1 MVGRGG
7 IPCPVVEAY
16 RPKLIEVA
24 LPLAAINADAA
35 REKSIRHG
43 HPSTL
48 HLWWARRPLA
58 AARAVIW
65 ASLVDDPSGYEEFAA
80 PDGET
85 GEQKA
90 ERTDRIDAERQRLF
104 AILERLVKWENS
116 NNPDVLA
123 EARAEIDRCFSDG
136 PPPILDPFA
145 GGGAIPL
152 EAQRL
157 GLTALAGDL
166 NPVAVLINKAM
177 IEIPPRFAGMPPV
190 HPGIDKTL
198 TTWERA
204 QGLAADIE
212 AYGQWMRDEAERRIG
227 HMYPD
232 ATGPDG
238 EKLTPIAWIWARTV
252 ESPDPSWSG
261 HVPLVASWTLAKR
274 PGKPKVWIEPM
285 IDRDAMTIS
294 YAIREGG
301 EPSRDRTIS
310 RGNGTCIATG
320 AAIPGDYIKS
330 ESRAGRMGRHMM
342 AVVAEGKR
350 GRTYLPSTP
359 GDAVAADCPK
369 PAWKPEGRNPR
380 RLTGGTVFIYGL
392 DEWWKLF
399 TPRQLTALTTF
410 SDLLGEVAQLA
421 RADAAATGVDTCGTY
436 PRVGASA
443 GSVSAPGL
451 DSNRRRCRCGDRG
464 AAAAGLA
471 DDGMRLRNGG
481 DSAAAYSDAV
491 VTFLAFAID
500 KCADY
505 WSTICTWHNS
515 RELIRN
521 TFGRQA
527 IPMTWDFAECNPFSG
542 STGNWMAMV
551 DWIVKSVEHFPAS
564 ASGGEALQRD
574 ARARVQESTGA
585 LLSTD
590 PPYYDN
596 ISYADL
602 SDFFYVWLRRNL
614 SDVWPNECSTL
625 LTPKAE
631 ELIANQYRAGSR
643 GLAEEHFES
652 GMAEF
657 MAEVAEHQPA
667 GVPATIYYAY
677 KATETKEGE
686 IRTTGWDTFLQA
698 VLDAGLQVNATW
710 PVRTELGN
718 RLLASGTNALASSIV
733 LACRPRPAS
742 AVLSTR
748 GEFIA
753 ALRQE
758 LPDAVRV
765 LQSGNIAPVDMA
777 QSTIGPGIKVFS
789 RYARVVEADGSS
801 MPVSAALAIIND
813 VLGEV
818 LDGEEAELDADTR
831 FALTWFA
838 EHGYDPGPSGDADS
852 VARAKNTSLAG
863 IEESGIGEAHAGKFR
878 LYERSELPPDWSPV
892 HDNRFTVWEA
902 TQYLAAALERSE
914 SEAAELLHI
923 LGGNGDRARQ
933 LAYLLYQK
941 ANDRGWAAEAGAYNG
956 LITSWPNLRTG
967 AATVAAA
974 ATAPDQQSLL

>member
-1 MVGRGG
+1 M
-7 IPCPVVEAY
+7 ADY

-24 LPLAAINADAA
+24 LPLAVINAEAA

-65 ASLVDDPSGYEEFAA
+65 ASLVDDPSGDPSLSPA
-80 PDGET
+80 
-85 GEQKA
+85 EQ
-90 ERTDRIDAERQRLF
+90 DAERERLF
-104 AILERLVKWENS
+104 RILERLVKWENS

-123 EARAEIDRCFSDG
+123 EARAEIDRCFPDG

-190 HPGIDKTL
+190 HPDIDKTL

-204 QGLAADIE
+204 QGLAADVG
-212 AYGQWMRDEAERRIG
+212 AYGRWMRDEAERRIG
-227 HMYPD
+227 HLYPD

-238 EKLTPIAWIWARTV
+238 KKLTPIAWIWARTV

-261 HVPLVASWTLAKR
+261 HVPLVASWTLANR
-274 PGKPKVWIEPM
+274 PGKAKVWIEPI
-285 IDRDAMTIS
+285 IDRCTQTIS
-294 YAIREGG
+294 YEIHEGG
-301 EPSRDRTIS
+301 EPTRERTTSRA
-310 RGNGTCIATG
+310 GGVCIATG
-320 AAIPGDYIKS
+320 AAMSFQYLRS
-330 ESRAGRMGRHMM
+330 EFRAPRAGYEMM
-342 AVVAEGKR
+342 AIVCEGR
-350 GRTYLPSTP
+350 GRIYVAPTEDNDAASSVVPSAEESLGEIFDWP
-359 GDAVAADCPK
+359 GRTNVV
-369 PAWKPEGRNPR
+369 R
-380 RLTGGTVFIYGL
+380 YGMTRW
-392 DEWWKLF
+392 EELF
-399 TPRQLTALTTF
+399 TPRQLIALTTY
-410 SDLLGEVAQLA
+410 SDLLAEVAESV
-421 RADAAATGVDTCGTY
+421 RED
-436 PRVGASA
+436 ASA
-443 GSVSAPGL
+443 GGMSIDGVRLQEG
-451 DSNRRRCRCGDRG
+451 GRG
-464 AAAAGLA
+464 AI
-471 DDGMRLRNGG
+471 
-481 DSAAAYSDAV
+481 AYADAV
-491 VTFLAFAID
+491 VTYLAFAID

-515 RELIRN
+515 GEKMRN

-527 IPMTWDFAECNPFSG
+527 IPMTWDFAECNPFSA

-551 DWIVKSVEHFPAS
+551 DWIAKAVEHVPAS
-564 ASGGEALQRD
+564 LTSAEVLQRD
-574 ARARVQESTGA
+574 ARARVRESAGA
-585 LLSTD
+585 TVSTD

-602 SDFFYVWLRRNL
+602 ADFFYVWLRRNL
-614 SDVWPNECSTL
+614 SDVWPDECSTL

-631 ELIANQYRAGSR
+631 ELIANQYRAGSKEQ
-643 GLAEEHFES
+643 AEEHFES
-652 GMAEF
+652 GMADF
-657 MAEVAEHQPA
+657 MTQVAHSQPDD
-667 GVPATIYYAY
+667 VPATIYYAY
-677 KATETKEGE
+677 KTTETKDGE
-686 IRTTGWDTFLQA
+686 TRTTGWDTFLQA
-698 VLDAGLQVNATW
+698 VLDAGLQINATW
-710 PVRTELGN
+710 PMRTELGN
-718 RLLASGTNALASSIV
+718 RLLASRRNALASSIV

-742 AVLSTR
+742 AVLATR
-748 GEFIA
+748 GEFMT
-753 ALRQE
+753 ALRRE
-758 LPDAVRV
+758 LPEAVRL

-777 QSTIGPGIKVFS
+777 QSAIGPGIKVFS

-831 FALTWFA
+831 FALTWFS
-838 EHGYDPGPSGDADS
+838 EQGYSPGPAGDADS

-863 IEESGIGEAHAGKFR
+863 IEASGIGEARAGKFR
-878 LYERSELPPDWSPV
+878 LYERHELAPDWSPIE
-892 HDNRFTVWEA
+892 DTRRTVWES

-914 SEAAELLHI
+914 TEAAEMMNT
-923 LGGNGDRARQ
+923 LGGYSDRARQ

-941 ANDRGWAAEAGAYNG
+941 ANDRGWAQEAGAYNG
-956 LITSWPNLRTG
+956 LITAWPNLRTG

-974 ATAPDQQSLL
+974 ATGPAQQTLL